1 MCKVY
6 KKLLK
11 TLGICG
17 LKFLKLNFVISRNIF
32 LFLSEPVSEREN
44 WADLVIYPWRRKIES
59 HRLNIKNK
67 YKSVRHVIEFFEQ
80 IWIHRG
86 GHG

>member
-44 WADLVIYPWRRKIES
+44 
-59 HRLNIKNK
+59 
-67 YKSVRHVIEFFEQ
+67 
-80 IWIHRG
+80 
-86 GHG
+86 